1 MQNSNSIQQRKGII
15 KFDPDTAKTL
25 PISTNRK
32 RIKFWIVEREYNGLT
47 LSIQAFESLN
57 AYDLIALFQMLD
69 DYSKNN
75 EKWEYQGT
83 MQINNEIKRI
93 LKKRNFDLKEL
104 CKQRKISTNKNNRKS
119 ISESFERWYK
129 AELIYKYKEENP
141 TEIHTRYIFEYEVD
155 KNFEKMTIVANT
167 NFLDFCL
174 KNGMAMNWER
184 LIKYGKSYYGL
195 QLDIYLQFNTIK
207 IRKKNTKY
215 AYPNIIKEE
224 TLFQHLGINDE
235 IKDIRE
241 KRRKVKQAF
250 QKFEEITGQKYI
262 YNKLERKWIKE
273 SYFNYLQERNKK

>member
-207 IRKKNTKY
+207 IRRSF
-215 AYPNIIKEE
+215 IIPCQ
-224 TLFQHLGINDE
+224 LN
-235 IKDIRE
+235 
-241 KRRKVKQAF
+241 
-250 QKFEEITGQKYI
+250 
-262 YNKLERKWIKE
+262 
-273 SYFNYLQERNKK
+273 

>member
-1 MQNSNSIQQRKGII
+1 MQNSNTIQRKGIV

-32 RIKFWIVEREYNGLT
+32 RTKSWIVEREYNRLT

-75 EKWEYQGT
+75 EKWEYRGT
-83 MQINNEIKRI
+83 TKFGSNDFERKLVYR
-93 LKKRNFDLKEL
+93 KFDLKEL
-104 CKQRKISTNKNNRKS
+104 CKQRNILTKKTNRKS
-119 ISESFERWYK
+119 IAESFERWYK
-129 AELIYKYKEENP
+129 AEIIYKRKNDV
-141 TEIHTRYIFEYEVD
+141 TKTRYIFEFKVD
-155 KNFEKMTIVANT
+155 TNYNYIEIVANA

-174 KNGMAMNWER
+174 QNGMAMNWER
-184 LIKYGKSYYGL
+184 LIKYGKNYYGL
-195 QLDIYLQFNTIK
+195 QLDIYMQFRAIAYG
-207 IRKKNTKY
+207 KKVKKY
-215 AYPNIIKEE
+215 KYPDVIKEE

-250 QKFEEITGQKYI
+250 EKFEEITGQKYI
-262 YNKLERKWIKE
+262 YDKLERKWIKE
-273 SYFNYLQERNKK
+273 SYLTHIQKQNKK